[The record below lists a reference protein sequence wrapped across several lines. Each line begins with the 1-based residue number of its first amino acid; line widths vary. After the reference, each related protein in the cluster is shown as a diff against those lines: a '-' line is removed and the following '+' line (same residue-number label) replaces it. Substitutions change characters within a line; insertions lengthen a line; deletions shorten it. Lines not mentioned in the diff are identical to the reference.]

1 MVTVVVTVGAGRKPS
16 REEGNPGGKGNPD
29 GKGNPNCLPDSVT
42 EALAPPS
49 VKLARTDIQVLFSGG
64 PRFSQSCVVQPVV
77 VT

>member
-1 MVTVVVTVGAGRKPS
+1 MVRVMATVGAGGKPS
-16 REEGNPGGKGNPD
+16 REEGNPGGKGNP
-29 GKGNPNCLPDSVT
+29 NCLPDSVI

-64 PRFSQSCVVQPVV
+64 PRFSQSCVVQPAV